1 MHQSNQMNRILL
13 LIIFSILVAQP
24 KSTQTLED
32 LKRNATKNIKK
43 QQNNKAFELELRQ
56 GQTLERSGMP
66 DNAERIYKNVL
77 KQDPGYT
84 RAFTRLRSLLKNQN
98 RFEELILLANE
109 YVAAHPKDYSILIDQ
124 MEIYIWAESNQWNEL
139 AKKILYSNFKN
150 TNTLKNLIGK
160 IISNG
165 FVDDALIFIDVV
177 RTKNN
182 HPEFYASEL
191 GTYFR
196 MRMAFD
202 KSLENYLLFLEHNPK
217 KYQMIS
223 ARVMSYP
230 ADEFVVIE
238 LRGILQNSTV
248 TGSKLLLSDLEF
260 RSGNFNISY
269 ELLKTH
275 YTKPGQLL
283 QFAQHALNA
292 KAFDIAL
299 LVYTDI
305 INTDFKNDIISTA
318 IYGMAQ
324 TLETQSIKTDSLLP
338 LSRFFDGNEFF
349 ESPYYSIEDSLLP
362 SLWKAV
368 SIYDSLRIKDG
379 NLDATFRLAEI
390 KFRAMNDLDGAFLLY
405 EKVAQKAPKKNIRF
419 LAALRIIDINL
430 AKGNTEK
437 ALAQINN
444 FKQNFINSDEKLILK
459 IKESQINFYAG
470 VFKSAGDSLIQV
482 LKNLPRDAPRYN
494 DLLDV
499 QSIILAFAEEDEA
512 FAKFAQVQLL
522 IRQNKRTH
530 ALEILSTQIKVQN
543 NFIKDISLYQTAYL
557 YVLQN
562 EFELASEK
570 LILVSGETIFSETSM
585 ILHAEILDF
594 MVGDVGAAID
604 IYLQFLKEYPLSI
617 YYDDIR
623 IRLRELA
630 S

>member
-1 MHQSNQMNRILL
+1 M
-13 LIIFSILVAQP
+13 LVAQP
-24 KSTQTLED
+24 KSPQTLED

-43 QQNNKAFELELRQ
+43 QQNNKEFELELRQ

-66 DNAERIYKNVL
+66 DDAERIYRNVL
-77 KQDPGYT
+77 KQDPAYT
-84 RAFTRLRSLLKNQN
+84 RAFTKLRSLLKNQN
-98 RFEELILLANE
+98 RFEELILLADE
-109 YVAAHPKDYSILIDQ
+109 YVAAHPQNYTMLIDQ
-124 MEIYIWAESNQWNEL
+124 MEIYIWAENDQWNEL
-139 AKKILYSNFKN
+139 AKKILNSNFKN
-150 TNTLKNLIGK
+150 THTLKNLIGK

-182 HPEFYASEL
+182 HPDFYTSEL
-191 GTYFR
+191 GIYFR

-202 KSLENYLLFLEHNPK
+202 KSLESYLLFLEHNPK

-260 RSGNFNISY
+260 RTGNFNISY

-275 YTKPGQLL
+275 YTKPVQLL

-299 LVYTDI
+299 VVYTDI
-305 INTDFKNDIISTA
+305 INTNFKNDIIRTA

-324 TLETQSIKTDSLLP
+324 TLEIQSIKTESLLP

-349 ESPYYSIEDSLLP
+349 QSPYYSVEDSLLS

-390 KFRAMNDLDGAFLLY
+390 KFRAMNDLDGALLLY
-405 EKVAQKAPKKNIRF
+405 EKVAQKASKKDIRF

-430 AKGNTEK
+430 AKGNIEK
-437 ALAQINN
+437 ALSQINS
-444 FKQNFINSDEKLILK
+444 FKQNFIKGDEKLILK

-470 VFKSAGDSLIQV
+470 EFNSAGDSLIQV
-482 LKNLPRDAPRYN
+482 LKYLPRDAPRYN

-499 QSIILAFAEEDEA
+499 QSIILAFTEEDEA

-530 ALEILSTQIKVQN
+530 ALEILSTQIQVEN
-543 NFIKDISLYQTAYL
+543 NFIKDISLYQIAYI

-562 EFELASEK
+562 EFELASQK

-594 MVGDVGAAID
+594 MVGDVGKAID
-604 IYLQFLKEYPLSI
+604 IYLQFLEEYPLSI

>member
-1 MHQSNQMNRILL
+1 M
-13 LIIFSILVAQP
+13 V
-24 KSTQTLED
+24 
-32 LKRNATKNIKK
+32 
-43 QQNNKAFELELRQ
+43 
-56 GQTLERSGMP
+56 
-66 DNAERIYKNVL
+66 
-77 KQDPGYT
+77 
-84 RAFTRLRSLLKNQN
+84 
-98 RFEELILLANE
+98 
-109 YVAAHPKDYSILIDQ
+109 LIDQ
-124 MEIYIWAESNQWNEL
+124 IEIYIWAEDDRWNGIAQKVLHSNLKNEH
-139 AKKILYSNFKN
+139 
-150 TNTLKNLIGK
+150 TLKSLISK

-165 FVDDALIFIDVV
+165 FVDDALTFIDVV

-182 HPEFYASEL
+182 HPDFYASEL

-217 KYQMIS
+217 KYQMVS
-223 ARVMSYP
+223 SRVMSFP
-230 ADEFVVIE
+230 TDEFVVVK

-248 TGSKLLLSDLEF
+248 DGSKLLLSDVEF
-260 RSGNFNISY
+260 RAGNFKISY
-269 ELLKTH
+269 DLLKVH

-283 QFAQHALNA
+283 QFAQHATNA

-299 LVYTDI
+299 TVYTNI
-305 INTDFKNDIISTA
+305 IDSDYKNDIIRTA

-324 TLETQSIKTDSLLP
+324 TLETQSIKAESLLP

-349 ESPYYSIEDSLLP
+349 ESPYYSVEESLLP

-368 SIYDSLRIKDG
+368 NIYDSLRIKDG

-390 KFRAMNDLDGAFLLY
+390 KFRAMNDLDGAFSLY
-405 EKVAQKAPKKNIRF
+405 EKVAQKAPKKDIRF

-437 ALAQINN
+437 ALAQINSFKRN
-444 FKQNFINSDEKLILK
+444 FKKGDEKLILK

-470 VFKSAGDSLIQV
+470 NFQSAGDSLIQV
-482 LKNLPRDAPRYN
+482 LKDLPKDAPRYN

-499 QSIILAFAEEDEA
+499 QSIILAFTDEDES
-512 FAKFAQVQLL
+512 FANFAQVQLL

-530 ALEILSTQIKVQN
+530 ALEILSTQMEVQN
-543 NFIKDISLYQTAYL
+543 NFIKDISLYQTAYIHI
-557 YVLQN
+557 LQN
-562 EFELASEK
+562 EFDVATQK
-570 LILVSGETIFSETSM
+570 LILVSGETIFSEMSM

-604 IYLQFLKEYPLSI
+604 IYLQFLEDYPLSI

>member
-1 MHQSNQMNRILL
+1 MNKILL
-13 LIIFSILVAQP
+13 LIILSILVAQP
-24 KSTQTLED
+24 PSPQSLED
-32 LKRNATKNIKK
+32 LKHKATKNIKK

-66 DNAERIYKNVL
+66 EDAERIYRNVL
-77 KQDPGYT
+77 RQDPGYT
-84 RAFTRLRSLLKNQN
+84 RAFTKLRGLLKNQN
-98 RFEELILLANE
+98 RFEELIILADE
-109 YVAAHPKDYSILIDQ
+109 YVMAHPKDYSMLIDQ
-124 MEIYIWAESNQWNEL
+124 MEIYIWAENNKWNEM
-139 AKKILYSNFKN
+139 AKKILYSNLN
-150 TNTLKNLIGK
+150 DSYILKNLMGK

-165 FVDDALIFIDVV
+165 FVDDALIFIDIV
-177 RTKNN
+177 RTKNKQAD
-182 HPEFYASEL
+182 FYASEL

-217 KYQMIS
+217 NYQMIS
-223 ARVMSYP
+223 SRVMSYP
-230 ADEFVVIE
+230 ADEFVVVK
-238 LRGILQNSTV
+238 LRKVLQNSTV
-248 TGSKLLLSDLEF
+248 KGSKLLLSDLEF
-260 RSGNFNISY
+260 RAGNFKISY
-269 ELLKTH
+269 ELLKVY

-283 QFAQHALNA
+283 QFAQHATNA

-299 LVYTDI
+299 MVYTDI
-305 INTDFKNDIISTA
+305 IDSDFKNDIIRTA

-324 TLETQSIKTDSLLP
+324 TLESQSIKTESLLP

-349 ESPYYSIEDSLLP
+349 ESPYYTVEESLLP

-405 EKVAQKAPKKNIRF
+405 EKVAQKAPKKDVRF

-430 AKGNTEK
+430 AKGNTQK
-437 ALAQINN
+437 ALAQINSFKRN
-444 FKQNFINSDEKLILK
+444 FKKGNEKLILK

-470 VFKSAGDSLIQV
+470 EFQSAGDSLIQV
-482 LKNLPRDAPRYN
+482 LKDLPKDAPQYN

-499 QSIILAFAEEDEA
+499 QSVILAFTDEDEA
-512 FAKFAQVQLL
+512 FTIFAQIQLL
-522 IRQNKRTH
+522 IRQNKRMQ
-530 ALEILSTQIKVQN
+530 ALELLSTQNEVEN
-543 NFIKDISLYQTAYL
+543 NFIKDIFLYQTAYL

-562 EFELASEK
+562 EFGLATEK
-570 LILVSGETIFSETSM
+570 LKIVSGETIFSEMSV
-585 ILHAEILDF
+585 ILHAEILDYL
-594 MVGDVGAAID
+594 VENIGTAID
-604 IYLQFLKEYPLSI
+604 IYLKFLEDYPLSI

>member
-1 MHQSNQMNRILL
+1 MNKH
-13 LIIFSILVAQP
+13 IIFIFISMLIAQP
-24 KSTQTLED
+24 KPPQTLED
-32 LKRNATKNIKK
+32 LKRKATQNIKK
-43 QQNNKAFELELRQ
+43 NQNIKEFEIELRQ
-56 GQTLERSGMP
+56 GQTLERNGLP
-66 DNAERIYKNVL
+66 DDAERIYKNVL
-77 KQDPGYT
+77 NQDPGYT
-84 RAFTRLRSLLKNQN
+84 RAFTKLRGLLKNQN
-98 RFEELILLANE
+98 RFDELIELADQ
-109 YVAAHPKDYSILIDQ
+109 YVSVRPKDYMVLIDQ
-124 MEIYIWAESNQWNEL
+124 IEIYIWAEDDRWNGIAQKVLHSNLKNEH
-139 AKKILYSNFKN
+139 
-150 TNTLKNLIGK
+150 TLKSLISK

-165 FVDDALIFIDVV
+165 FVDDALTFIDVV

-182 HPEFYASEL
+182 HPDFYASEL

-217 KYQMIS
+217 KYQMVS
-223 ARVMSYP
+223 SRVMSFP
-230 ADEFVVIE
+230 TDEFVVVK

-248 TGSKLLLSDLEF
+248 DGSKLLLSDVEF
-260 RSGNFNISY
+260 RAGNFKISY
-269 ELLKTH
+269 DLLKVH

-283 QFAQHALNA
+283 QFAQHATNA

-299 LVYTDI
+299 TVYTNI
-305 INTDFKNDIISTA
+305 IDSDYKNDIIRTA

-324 TLETQSIKTDSLLP
+324 TLETQSIKTESLLP

-349 ESPYYSIEDSLLP
+349 ESPYYSVEESLLP

-368 SIYDSLRIKDG
+368 NIYDSLRIKDG

-390 KFRAMNDLDGAFLLY
+390 KFRAMNDLDGAFSLY
-405 EKVAQKAPKKNIRF
+405 EKVAQKAPKKDIRF

-437 ALAQINN
+437 ALAQINSFKRN
-444 FKQNFINSDEKLILK
+444 FKKGDEKLILK

-470 VFKSAGDSLIQV
+470 NFQSAGDSLIQV
-482 LKNLPRDAPRYN
+482 LKDLPKDAPRYN

-499 QSIILAFAEEDEA
+499 QSIILAFTDEDES
-512 FAKFAQVQLL
+512 FANFAQVQLL

-530 ALEILSTQIKVQN
+530 ALEILSTQMEVQN
-543 NFIKDISLYQTAYL
+543 NFIKDISLYQTAYIHI
-557 YVLQN
+557 LQN
-562 EFELASEK
+562 EFDVATQK
-570 LILVSGETIFSETSM
+570 LILVSGETIFSEMSM

-604 IYLQFLKEYPLSI
+604 IYLQFLEDYPLSI

>member
-1 MHQSNQMNRILL
+1 M
-13 LIIFSILVAQP
+13 LIAQP
-24 KSTQTLED
+24 KPPQTLED
-32 LKRNATKNIKK
+32 LKRKATQNIKK
-43 QQNNKAFELELRQ
+43 NQNIKEFEIELRQ
-56 GQTLERSGMP
+56 GQTLERNGLP
-66 DNAERIYKNVL
+66 DDAERIYKNVL
-77 KQDPGYT
+77 NQDPGYT
-84 RAFTRLRSLLKNQN
+84 RAFTKLRGLLKNQN
-98 RFEELILLANE
+98 RFDELIELADQ
-109 YVAAHPKDYSILIDQ
+109 YVSVRPKDYMVLIDQ
-124 MEIYIWAESNQWNEL
+124 IEIYIWAEDDRWNGIAQKVLHSNLKNEH
-139 AKKILYSNFKN
+139 
-150 TNTLKNLIGK
+150 TLKSLISK

-165 FVDDALIFIDVV
+165 FVDDALTFIDVV

-182 HPEFYASEL
+182 HPDFYASEL

-217 KYQMIS
+217 KYQMVS
-223 ARVMSYP
+223 SRVMSFP
-230 ADEFVVIE
+230 TDEFVVVK

-248 TGSKLLLSDLEF
+248 DGSKLLLSDVEF
-260 RSGNFNISY
+260 RAGNFKISY
-269 ELLKTH
+269 DLLKVH

-283 QFAQHALNA
+283 QFAQHATNA

-299 LVYTDI
+299 TVYTNI
-305 INTDFKNDIISTA
+305 IDSDYKNDIIRTA

-324 TLETQSIKTDSLLP
+324 TLETQSIKTESLLP

-349 ESPYYSIEDSLLP
+349 ESPYYSVEESLLP

-368 SIYDSLRIKDG
+368 NIYDSLRIKDG

-390 KFRAMNDLDGAFLLY
+390 KFRAMNDLDGAFSLY
-405 EKVAQKAPKKNIRF
+405 EKVAQKAPKKDIRF

-437 ALAQINN
+437 ALAQINSFKRN
-444 FKQNFINSDEKLILK
+444 FKKGDEKLILK

-470 VFKSAGDSLIQV
+470 NFQSAGDSLIQV
-482 LKNLPRDAPRYN
+482 LKNLPKDAPRYN

-499 QSIILAFAEEDEA
+499 QSIILAFTDEDES
-512 FAKFAQVQLL
+512 FANFAQVQLL

-530 ALEILSTQIKVQN
+530 ALEILSTQMEVQN
-543 NFIKDISLYQTAYL
+543 NFIKDISLYQTAYIH
-557 YVLQN
+557 VLQN
-562 EFELASEK
+562 EFDVATQK
-570 LILVSGETIFSETSM
+570 LILVSGETIFSEMSM

-604 IYLQFLKEYPLSI
+604 IYLQFLEDYPLSI